1 MKQKIQLAVFGVMLL
16 VLVAVIL
23 NNLSGPAQSA
33 PPVAVAASGQD
44 AVQIGLVTIPDAEL
58 HVELLDVSKRPK
70 ARPPRRNI
78 FAYGAAPAAS
88 QPAVAAVVETA
99 AEEKTAEETSPAPPA
114 PKSPFRYFGVAEEI
128 AKGNQYAFLTDGTNI
143 FSAVEGKMILKRY
156 RIVRI
161 LEDSLE
167 LEDTREGRSWVLN
180 LEVEKRSVKK

>member
-23 NNLSGPAQSA
+23 NNLSGPAKSA
-33 PPVAVAASGQD
+33 PQVAVAASGQD
-44 AVQIGLVTIPDAEL
+44 AIQIGLVTIPDAEL

-88 QPAVAAVVETA
+88 QPVVEVVDTA
-99 AEEKTAEETSPAPPA
+99 AEEKTVEETSSAPSA
-114 PKSPFRYFGVAEEI
+114 PKSPFRYFGVVEEI

-156 RIVRI
+156 RIVKI
-161 LEDSLE
+161 HEDSLE

-180 LEVEKRSVKK
+180 LEVEKRGVKK